1 MKYIY
6 DSLTNSFYPLTMK
19 DDYTLVGMWPEKG
32 VEVDEDTFVEFQNP
46 PVGKIRVAGEDG
58 YPTWGDTPPPTK
70 EQLVAD
76 VEVKKQTLITQAN
89 EYINS
94 KQWPGK
100 SALGRLKE
108 NEKQQYEA
116 WLNYLD
122 ELENIDPKTT
132 EDISWPKKPEK

>member
-58 YPTWGDTPPPTK
+58 YPTWGDTPHK
-70 EQLVAD
+70 
-76 VEVKKQTLITQAN
+76 
-89 EYINS
+89 
-94 KQWPGK
+94 
-100 SALGRLKE
+100 R
-108 NEKQQYEA
+108 
-116 WLNYLD
+116 
-122 ELENIDPKTT
+122 
-132 EDISWPKKPEK
+132 